1 MYTEQIQK
9 QAVGN
14 EQQDHERVRRM
25 RGVLTD
31 MSLRDENRLYANTR
45 GVSQNNRGLGF
56 RPGYLNRRSGEWT
69 LSRFSDGSLA
79 PVHLLDGLPDTWVRA
94 RDAGGKVTEVRPEII
109 SGFVRDGRF
118 YTREEAMRAA
128 AH

>member
-9 QAVGN
+9 QPVN
-14 EQQDHERVRRM
+14 REQRDRERARRLQ
-25 RGVLTD
+25 GVLTE

-45 GVSQNNRGLGF
+45 GISQNNKSLGF
-56 RPGYLNRRSGEWT
+56 QPGYLNSRNGECA
-69 LSRFSDGSLA
+69 LSRFSDGRLA
-79 PVHLLDGLPDTWVRA
+79 PVHVLEGLPDHWVRA
-94 RDAGGKVTEVRPEII
+94 RDGKGKVTELEPGVI
-109 SGFVRDGRF
+109 SGFIRDGRF